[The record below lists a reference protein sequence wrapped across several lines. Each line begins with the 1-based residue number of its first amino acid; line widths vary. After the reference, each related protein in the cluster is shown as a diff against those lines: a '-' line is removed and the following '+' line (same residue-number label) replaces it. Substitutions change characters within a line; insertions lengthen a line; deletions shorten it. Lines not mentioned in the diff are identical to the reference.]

1 MSLLPND
8 DDWGCLMDLDT
19 MFLTSNVGHQLEE
32 IVKKYPNTGLF
43 TAITNRV
50 GLKEQ
55 CYRGNIDNDP
65 NILNW
70 KRVAKQLQE
79 NKWMEMRELKHPIS
93 GHLMMVKKS
102 VWKAVGGFPE
112 VGKILAIDNSFSKR
126 VLDHNLEI
134 QLMEGVFVFHFYR
147 MDKNITDK
155 THLRPSAEQG
165 NIYSHNKRV
174 RYLEGT

>member
-19 MFLTSNVGHQLEE
+19 FLPVSDVGHQLEE
-32 IVKKYPNTGLF
+32 IIKKYPDVGLF

-55 CYRGNIDNDP
+55 CYGGNIDNDP

-70 KRVAKQLQE
+70 KRVAVQLQQT
-79 NKWMEMRELKHPIS
+79 KRLELRDINHPIS
-93 GHLMMVKKS
+93 GYFMLVKKS
-102 VWKAVGGFPE
+102 VWKKVGMFPE

-126 VLDHNLEI
+126 ILDAGYEI
-134 QLMEGVFVFHFYR
+134 KLMEGVFIFHFYR
-147 MDKNITDK
+147 MDKNISDK
-155 THLRPSAEQG
+155 SHLRPIEEVPKKKVNQ
-165 NIYSHNKRV
+165 I
-174 RYLEGT
+174 